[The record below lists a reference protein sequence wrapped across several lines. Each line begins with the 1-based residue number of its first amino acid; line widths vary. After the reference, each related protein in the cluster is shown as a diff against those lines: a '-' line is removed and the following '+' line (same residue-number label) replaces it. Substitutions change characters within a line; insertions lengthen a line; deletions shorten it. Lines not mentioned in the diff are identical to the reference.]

1 MENLNKK
8 FAQLVINHGLKYL
21 QDKPELLENED
32 ELHNELFNTDYFVI
46 GYFEANQIL
55 KESNYNA
62 FDVISD
68 LIEFEEN
75 MLGES
80 SLKTEDINPEK
91 VVNLLAYFYG
101 QELLEEIIETYNE
114 QK

>member
-8 FAQLVINHGLKYL
+8 FAQLVINHGLEYL
-21 QDKPELLENED
+21 QDRPELLENMD
-32 ELHNELFNTDYFVI
+32 DLHYELFNTDYFVI
-46 GYFEANQIL
+46 GYFEASKML
-55 KESNYNA
+55 KDCDYNA

-75 MLGES
+75 MFGES
-80 SLKTEDINPEK
+80 SLKTEDVNPEK
-91 VVNLLAYFYG
+91 VVNLLAYYYG
-101 QELLEEIIETYNE
+101 QELLEEIIKTYNE